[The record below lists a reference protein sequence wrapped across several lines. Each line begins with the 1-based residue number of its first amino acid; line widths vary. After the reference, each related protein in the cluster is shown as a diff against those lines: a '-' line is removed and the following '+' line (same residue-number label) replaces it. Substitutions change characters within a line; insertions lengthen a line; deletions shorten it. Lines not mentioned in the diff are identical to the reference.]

1 MLRETTMLDGASA
14 SFRRL
19 TQAVLTRSPVSR
31 ALVVV
36 TLFILFTGAAPAQ
49 KKPVSSAKPK
59 TVPAKSAEIGQTAV
73 VVDETL
79 AVLRKLPSLFSE
91 SVHRMSRGRK
101 VQIQGVTEAD
111 GVKFF
116 KVTVPPKNF
125 GWVQADAVFGEFR
138 GSDEE
143 RLAKLVQASSGFEA
157 VEMASEFFTL
167 YPDSKFKPPLLLL
180 YGDLLEG
187 IATDLTKNAA
197 SRLNRKE
204 MAASGAPLHSYY
216 LNFNMLDRY
225 RKLGVIFLFNSVAKA
240 YHYDGASW
248 KEIVSKFPASSEA
261 VEAQKRLDAL
271 TQKMMK

>member
-1 MLRETTMLDGASA
+1 MLRETTMLDGTSA
-14 SFRRL
+14 SFRPL
-19 TQAVLTRSPVSR
+19 TQEVLTRLLAFV
-31 ALVVV
+31 ALVLSLQVV
-36 TLFILFTGAAPAQ
+36 SFAQ
-49 KKPVSSAKPK
+49 KKTPATAKPK
-59 TVPAKSAEIGQTAV
+59 TNTTKNAEVGQTAV
-73 VVDETL
+73 VIDETL

-111 GVKFF
+111 GVKFY
-116 KVTVPPKNF
+116 KVTVPPKNY
-125 GWVQADAVFGEFR
+125 GWVQSDAVFGRFR
-138 GSDEE
+138 GGDEE

-157 VEMASEFFTL
+157 IEMASEFFTL
-167 YPDSKFKPPLLLL
+167 YPDSTFKPPLLLL

-225 RKLGVIFLFNSVAKA
+225 RKLGVIFLFNSAAKA

-248 KEIVSKFPASSEA
+248 KEIASKFPASPEA
-261 VEAQKRLDAL
+261 VEANKRLDNL
-271 TQKMMK
+271 KVKMEIPATK